1 MSLLEMPTTQDSV
14 MQDFLM
20 QDGENSLKS
29 AIRDFMQGF
38 TVETTPGA
46 SAKTADYREML
57 RPGTSVAVT
66 FLPGSEFG
74 DTIKTAARLKREGF
88 TPLPHLAARSIPSQD
103 AFQDYLA
110 RLQDEVGID
119 EVVVLGGSVPTPLGP
134 FDNSM
139 QLLESGLLDRH
150 GIRRIGV
157 AGHPEGSPDIRE
169 EDIMAALK
177 WKNAFAERTDAELY
191 IITQFVFQAEPIIAW
206 DRRIQAEGNQLPIRI
221 GVPGLATLKTLLN
234 HARNCGIG
242 ASMGFLVKQARN
254 VAKLMSVNAPDKLVL
269 DLAHYKATD
278 PNCGIHSAHMYPLG
292 GLRKT
297 AAWSHAVVD
306 GDFELKSDHSGFT
319 VNRSVE

>member
-1 MSLLEMPTTQDSV
+1 MSVLEMTP
-14 MQDFLM
+14 MQDTDIDM
-20 QDGENSLKS
+20 K
-29 AIRDFMQGF
+29 AAVRDFMEGF

-66 FLPGSEFG
+66 FLPGSDFA
-74 DTIKTAARLKREGF
+74 DTIATAARLKQEGF
-88 TPLPHLAARSIPSQD
+88 RPLPHLAARSMPSQQ
-103 AFQDYLA
+103 AFEDCLA
-110 RLQDEVGID
+110 RLQGEVGVDEVI
-119 EVVVLGGSVPTPLGP
+119 VLGGAVPTPLGP

-139 QLLESGLLDRH
+139 QLLESGLLDHH

-157 AGHPEGSPDIRE
+157 AGHPEGSPDIRD
-169 EDIMAALK
+169 EDVMDALK

-191 IITQFVFQAEPIIAW
+191 VITQFCFQAEPIIAW
-206 DRRIQAEGNQLPIRI
+206 DRRIQAEGNRLPIRI
-221 GVPGLATLKTLLN
+221 GVPGLATLKTLLH

-254 VAKLMSVNAPDKLVL
+254 VAKLMTVNAPDKLIV

-278 PNCGIHSAHMYPLG
+278 PNCGIHDAHMYPLG

-297 AAWSHAVVD
+297 AAWSYAVVD
-306 GDFELKSDHSGFT
+306 GDFELKPDHSGFT